1 MFSFGID
8 LTLVLVLR
16 WFARQKTED
25 GQDPSAKWGAD
36 LLVADTED
44 PDDEDNM
51 PIPDVGSVP
60 ASGKTR
66 SSIQDWSN
74 DDDDCTILEVY
85 DPCPLA
91 FSYPLPS
98 TSADSG
104 GQVHDVPPLATGPKG
119 PPRKRTAARS
129 AGVGPSAESGPAK
142 KKQRKKV
149 VRKKPRTRP
158 TTVA

>member
-1 MFSFGID
+1 MLISQ
-8 LTLVLVLR
+8 R
-16 WFARQKTED
+16 FARQKTED

-36 LLVADTED
+36 LLVTDTED

-66 SSIQDWSN
+66 SSIQDWSE

-85 DPCPLA
+85 DPCPIA
-91 FSYPLPS
+91 FTYPLPS

-119 PPRKRTAARS
+119 PPRKRAA
-129 AGVGPSAESGPAK
+129 AGSSGATGPAK
-142 KKQRKKV
+142 KKQKKKV
-149 VRKKPRTRP
+149 VKKPRARP
-158 TTVA
+158 VTIA

>member
-8 LTLVLVLR
+8 LTLVFVSQR
-16 WFARQKTED
+16 FARQKTED
-25 GQDPSAKWGAD
+25 GQDPSAKWGVD

-66 SSIQDWSN
+66 SSIQDWSE
-74 DDDDCTILEVY
+74 DDDDCTILEVH

-91 FSYPLPS
+91 FSYPLSS
-98 TSADSG
+98 TSADPG
-104 GQVHDVPPLATGPKG
+104 GQVHDVPPLAAGPKG
-119 PPRKRTAARS
+119 PARKRAAAGS
-129 AGVGPSAESGPAK
+129 ADAGP
-142 KKQRKKV
+142 
-149 VRKKPRTRP
+149 
-158 TTVA
+158 